1 MPAPEARD
9 IRAPA
14 PLRDLPFWLCWR
26 YEPHPEG
33 GKPTKVPYYAN
44 GGKRYG
50 TNGSP
55 MDRAKMVKFATARDA
70 AAKRGMDGVGLALM
84 PEAGIVALD
93 FDHCVDANGN
103 VPPEIEQI
111 AARTYTEYSPS
122 GAGVRAFSVGNYG
135 NRKAPATAEAYG
147 FETFSSS
154 GFVTFTGNILPV
166 CELLGE
172 GDTVADDPTV
182 NAIIQHLCDT
192 RFEARRAPEIED
204 DFMAGNEPRLGLS
217 QPVMERILSHISP
230 DISRDEW
237 IRVGMALHHECEGD
251 DTGFDLWNTWSSDG
265 ATYPGT
271 EGLRTQWD
279 SFDRRAGRG
288 HKQVRMAS
296 VIDMAKK
303 DGYVHTRAKSVVQ
316 TPLAPFEPDL
326 SNDATDS
333 SQTNGGV
340 MTPEGYT
347 GKFRIYH
354 VSEPDL
360 HKPLEWFIKGV
371 LPKSDLIVLYGASG
385 SGKSFVAFDMAAAVA
400 RGIAWQGC
408 RVKRAKVVFVVAE
421 GAGGM
426 RNRVD
431 AYCQHHGLK
440 PADLDIGLVLAAPNV
455 LDNDDVS
462 ELGKSI
468 KLSGADIFVVDTF
481 AQVTPGANENSGEEM
496 GPALRNLRTITEATG
511 ATAWV
516 VHHAGKDATR
526 GARGWS
532 GIKAAAD
539 AEIEI
544 SVSDSVRL
552 IALTK
557 LKDGDDSKRWSFRLA
572 TVTLGTDSDGDPI
585 SSCV

>member
-1 MPAPEARD
+1 
-9 IRAPA
+9 
-14 PLRDLPFWLCWR
+14 
-26 YEPHPEG
+26 
-33 GKPTKVPYYAN
+33 
-44 GGKRYG
+44 
-50 TNGSP
+50 
-55 MDRAKMVKFATARDA
+55 
-70 AAKRGMDGVGLALM
+70 
-84 PEAGIVALD
+84 
-93 FDHCVDANGN
+93 
-103 VPPEIEQI
+103 
-111 AARTYTEYSPS
+111 
-122 GAGVRAFSVGNYG
+122 
-135 NRKAPATAEAYG
+135 
-147 FETFSSS
+147 
-154 GFVTFTGNILPV
+154 
-166 CELLGE
+166 
-172 GDTVADDPTV
+172 
-182 NAIIQHLCDT
+182 
-192 RFEARRAPEIED
+192 
-204 DFMAGNEPRLGLS
+204 
-217 QPVMERILSHISP
+217 
-230 DISRDEW
+230 
-237 IRVGMALHHECEGD
+237 
-251 DTGFDLWNTWSSDG
+251 
-265 ATYPGT
+265 
-271 EGLRTQWD
+271 
-279 SFDRRAGRG
+279 
-288 HKQVRMAS
+288 
-296 VIDMAKK
+296 
-303 DGYVHTRAKSVVQ
+303 
-316 TPLAPFEPDL
+316 
-326 SNDATDS
+326 
-333 SQTNGGV
+333 

-354 VSEPDL
+354 VSDPDL

-462 ELGKSI
+462 ELAKSI

-481 AQVTPGANENSGEEM
+481 AQVTPGANENSGEDM
-496 GPALRNLRTITEATG
+496 GLALRNVRAITEATG
-511 ATAWV
+511 ATALI

-585 SSCV
+585 SSCVVEYVNMPTAVSAAPRGPKGGIQKRVLDTARACGAATPDGALSTAVIDAAVSAIPYDPTPADGGKRDQRRTHVGRALRSLCEGEFLVTVGERVFVPGFQHFAGDANIGNHGDASASSGFK